1 MRATTMQIYRGMRG
15 VRDFINVPAP
25 VNRTHDA
32 RASEYLYL
40 TRAKYTDRAE
50 SRYYNNSNSK
60 FELGVMQKQLPGYRG
75 AS

>member
-40 TRAKYTDRAE
+40 TRAKRYRRAE
-50 SRYYNNSNSK
+50 SRYYNNSN
-60 FELGVMQKQLPGYRG
+60 
-75 AS
+75 